1 MVFIAVGVVSFLYV
15 LQGDHPEK
23 AWQTYLINFLFWS
36 AISQGAVLF
45 SAVMHITKA
54 RWSGLLSGLG
64 ESFAAFFPL
73 SIILFLVLFIG
84 KSHVF
89 PWLSMAEEL
98 HGTKRVWLNLP
109 FLFSRDFIGLLFLY
123 TVGFTYVYFSLQLR
137 FMKDDDGRDE
147 RPEGNSEHLPHRWWK
162 KSTHDLAS
170 IKGKLTTLS
179 ILYIFVFTF
188 VLSLIGFD
196 LLMGLEPHWFS
207 TLFGAYCFVKAF
219 YIGLAAII
227 ILAFILYLRHGGGHD
242 LTASHFHDMGKLLFG
257 FCLIWADFFYVKLLV
272 IWYGNIPEETHYV
285 IQRTMIYPWKSLAWS
300 VFIVDF
306 IIPFLVLLNRNI
318 KTKPIPM
325 IGLCAFI
332 MLGIWFEHLLL
343 VGPALSPTVPSLPL
357 NIIDGLISLGFF
369 GLMAFCISVF
379 FRVFPELYLI
389 KGSGVELSGGSAPI
403 MRNHYSGE

>member
-1 MVFIAVGVVSFLYV
+1 MIFIAVGVISFLYV
-15 LQGDHPEK
+15 LYGDHPEK

-45 SAVMHITKA
+45 SAMMRITKA
-54 RWSGLLSGLG
+54 RWSGLLSGLA

-73 SIILFLVLFIG
+73 SFILFLILFLG

-89 PWLSMAEEL
+89 PWLAVSEEL
-98 HGTKRVWLNLP
+98 QGTKRVWLNLP
-109 FLFSRDFIGLLFLY
+109 FLFTRDFTGLLFLY
-123 TVGFTYVYFSLQLR
+123 AVGFTYLYYSLQLR
-137 FMKDDDGRDE
+137 FMNRDE
-147 RPEGNSEHLPHRWWK
+147 GKEKRPGENAEHLPHRWGK
-162 KSTHDLAS
+162 QSNKDIAS
-170 IKGKLTTLS
+170 VKGKVTFLS
-179 ILYIFVFTF
+179 ILYIFAFTF

-207 TLFGAYCFVKAF
+207 TLFGAYCFVKSF

-227 ILAFILYLRHGGGHD
+227 ILASILYLRHGCGPD

-257 FCLIWADFFYVKLLV
+257 FCLIWADFFYVQLLV
-272 IWYGNIPEETHYV
+272 IWYGNIPEETFYV
-285 IQRTMIYPWKSLAWS
+285 IRRVMTSPWKPIAWS

-325 IGLCAFI
+325 IGLCSLI
-332 MLGIWFEHLLL
+332 MVGIWFEHLLL
-343 VGPALSPTVPSLPL
+343 VGPALSPTVLSLPL
-357 NIIDGLISLGFF
+357 SLIDGLISLGFF
-369 GLMAFCISVF
+369 GLMAFSISVF

-389 KGSGVELSGGSAPI
+389 RGSLKELSGGSASI
-403 MRNHYSGE
+403 MRSHCGGK

>member
-54 RWSGLLSGLG
+54 RWAGLLSGLA

-73 SIILFLVLFIG
+73 SFILFLILFLG

-89 PWLSMAEEL
+89 PWLAEEL

-123 TVGFTYVYFSLQLR
+123 AVGLTYLYYSLRLR
-137 FMKDDDGRDE
+137 FMNPDQGKQKRFE
-147 RPEGNSEHLPHRWWK
+147 ENNENLSRRWWNQ
-162 KSTHDLAS
+162 STQVLAS
-170 IKGKLTTLS
+170 IKTKMTILS
-179 ILYIFVFTF
+179 IFYIFAFTF

-196 LLMGLEPHWFS
+196 LLMSLEPHWFS

-227 ILAFILYLRHGGGHD
+227 ILASMLYLKNGSVPD
-242 LTASHFHDMGKLLFG
+242 LTSSHFHDMGKLLFG
-257 FCLIWADFFYVKLLV
+257 FCLIWADFFYVQLLV

-285 IQRTMIYPWKSLAWS
+285 IQRTMIYPWKALAWF
-300 VFIVDF
+300 VFIMDF
-306 IIPFLVLLNRNI
+306 IIPFLILLNKNI

-325 IGLCAFI
+325 IGLCSLI
-332 MLGIWFEHLLL
+332 MVGIWFEHLLL
-343 VGPALSPTVPSLPL
+343 IGPALNPTISSLPL
-357 NIIDGLISLGFF
+357 SISDGLISLGFF

-379 FRVFPELYLI
+379 FCAFPEYYLI
-389 KGSGVELSGGSAPI
+389 KGSRVKLPGGSAPI
-403 MRNHYSGE
+403 MRNYYSGE